1 MAAASRFAGCADV
14 ADMLERLPFELGEAV
29 YEHAGL
35 ATKLLHGRLPLP
47 LDDRTSAL
55 VWIECMA
62 NDLVSC
68 VPLLPQRSLTFEPY
82 LAPPSDAMKA
92 AIRARPD
99 MVSANLDDLSNS
111 TNAAKAAMYSIE
123 TCKILL
129 REELAHRARR
139 KDAYWSP
146 KTYASQ
152 WVVVLAAAGV
162 GDTATM
168 QSILSTRIQ
177 DLGIDLSDAIKAAL
191 RYDQVVSLETLLP
204 RIDSPKKL
212 VPVAMD
218 ANAVECFKMLVAK
231 APVDGIAS
239 NHIFGAVKDNR
250 SVMIQ
255 KILEN
260 RHKLSHK
267 QLDWLVKASVKYRR
281 LDLLRAVSSGGFSLG
296 QYVDEAGEAAA
307 WGDMEMFD
315 IFRPH
320 LVGNN
325 WFKVA
330 MRIAAGKGNLD
341 AVRRLHSDFDLAC
354 DHGAMDA
361 AAARG
366 HMDVIEF
373 LRTHRTEGFSGAAMI
388 GAAQGG
394 HLGVVRFLH
403 EQQIE
408 CNDTEAMDGAA
419 CNGHID
425 ILEFFRTERGARC
438 SSKAIVRAAGN
449 NYLRSVK
456 WLLEHFPDESKQEMS
471 TAIQYA
477 VEWHDPKLPSKL
489 IVGNETLVGDRI
501 TRRLIQ
507 RKWFDLAKLV
517 LESRHFKTSFETV
530 RQAYFSKNLD
540 IFKLVID
547 LWNHVPPAQFLIWAI
562 RDKRLEMARMLIDHG
577 VQFDI
582 EHAKRWASSSSET
595 QYPCWAL
602 LVERFPDLDW
612 ETFWKSMLNSR
623 TSLALFIKNLIKE
636 RDAGAAQSGK
646 P

>member
-35 ATKLLHGRLPLP
+35 ATQLLHGRLPLP

-62 NDLVSC
+62 NDLVGC
-68 VPLLPQRSLTFEPY
+68 VPLLPLRSLTFEPY
-82 LAPPSDAMKA
+82 LARPSRAMVA
-92 AIRARPD
+92 AIRKKPRMPF
-99 MVSANLDDLSNS
+99 VDLSS
-111 TNAAKAAMYSIE
+111 VHLERVAKAAAACSLE
-123 TCKILL
+123 TCQMLYRKEFKKRVRFVRGVPVFPRDGVKTLL
-129 REELAHRARR
+129 
-139 KDAYWSP
+139 
-146 KTYASQ
+146 T
-152 WVVVLAAAGV
+152 AAAGV